1 MKTKKLQ
8 LTVAVI
14 LFTFVLVAP
23 AKAGI
28 SGKSPYDLVVDIY
41 VTTCD
46 GDKTVFYDCVITN
59 IGPYSVSFIANQ
71 GRIPTGNGKEI
82 IVSKNTCTSVIL
94 VER

>member
-1 MKTKKLQ
+1 MKIKKLQ
-8 LTVAVI
+8 LTVAV
-14 LFTFVLVAP
+14 VLLTIAFVAP

-46 GDKTVFYDCVITN
+46 GTKTIFRDCVITD
-59 IGPYSVSFIANQ
+59 IGPYSVSFIADQ

-82 IVSKNTCTSVIL
+82 IVNKNTCTSVIL
-94 VER
+94 VEQ